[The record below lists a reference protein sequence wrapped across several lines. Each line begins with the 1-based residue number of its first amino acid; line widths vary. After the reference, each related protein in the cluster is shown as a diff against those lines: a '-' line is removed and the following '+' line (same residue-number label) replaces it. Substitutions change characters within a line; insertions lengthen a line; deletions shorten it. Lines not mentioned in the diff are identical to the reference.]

1 MKNLKD
7 SKIVKFGNVI
17 WITGLSGSGKST
29 LAKELVLELGKQNKS
44 VLSIDGDDLRKVFGS
59 TSNYDRSNRLILA
72 KKYSALCGLI
82 SKQGFDVVISTIS
95 LFKEIHNWN
104 RINLP
109 HYFEIY
115 LKVPINELRKRDPKG
130 IYKKFDAGLL
140 KNVAGLD
147 LPIDEPE
154 KPDWIEEF
162 HPNRSTSSIA
172 KELIKY
178 LSSRRPK

>member
-82 SKQGFDVVISTIS
+82 SKQGFDVVISTVIS
-95 LFKEIHNWN
+95 PFVYCGATPKFRLEIV
-104 RINLP
+104 
-109 HYFEIY
+109 FSD
-115 LKVPINELRKRDPKG
+115 VT
-130 IYKKFDAGLL
+130 LL
-140 KNVAGLD
+140 
-147 LPIDEPE
+147 I
-154 KPDWIEEF
+154 
-162 HPNRSTSSIA
+162 
-172 KELIKY
+172 
-178 LSSRRPK
+178 